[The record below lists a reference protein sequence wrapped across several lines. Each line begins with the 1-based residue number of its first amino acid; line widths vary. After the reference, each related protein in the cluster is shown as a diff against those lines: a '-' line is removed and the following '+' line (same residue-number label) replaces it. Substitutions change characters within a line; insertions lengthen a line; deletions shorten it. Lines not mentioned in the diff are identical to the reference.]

1 MCGICGDVDLAGT
14 PDAEG
19 VRRAARAIAHRGPD
33 AEAFFFDG
41 PAGLGHR
48 RLAILDL
55 ESGDQPMVRDAVAVV
70 LADPARGASVSFGA
84 GGQVPAPA
92 PLLGGGRS
100 WRALP
105 WASGDAGVSPPRR
118 YGGGPGPPERRAPP
132 ADAAGELLR
141 LLDGAV
147 A

>member
-48 RLAILDL
+48 RLAIRDL
-55 ESGDQPMVRDAVAVV
+55 ESGHQPLVRDSVAVV
-70 LADPARGASVSFGA
+70 FIGEAYDFASLREELGSKGQPFSSRRDTEVVLLAF
-84 GGQVPAPA
+84 
-92 PLLGGGRS
+92 LGRS
-100 WRALP
+100 R
-105 WASGDAGVSPPRR
+105 
-118 YGGGPGPPERRAPP
+118 EF
-132 ADAAGELLR
+132 
-141 LLDGAV
+141 
-147 A
+147 

>member
-33 AEAFFFDG
+33 AEVFFFDG

-70 LADPARGASVSFGA
+70 FN
-84 GGQVPAPA
+84 GGTFDFD
-92 PLLGGGRS
+92 LLRDELGGDGQPFSSRS
-100 WRALP
+100 
-105 WASGDAGVSPPRR
+105 DTEGV
-118 YGGGPGPPERRAPP
+118 
-132 ADAAGELLR
+132 LLAY
-141 LLDGAV
+141 LE
-147 A
+147 

>member
-55 ESGDQPMVRDAVAVV
+55 ESGDQPMVRDAVAVGFNGEAYDFAS
-70 LADPARGASVSFGA
+70 LREEPGREGHSFSTSNHTAD
-84 GGQVPAPA
+84 
-92 PLLGGGRS
+92 
-100 WRALP
+100 
-105 WASGDAGVSPPRR
+105 
-118 YGGGPGPPERRAPP
+118 
-132 ADAAGELLR
+132 LLR
-141 LLDGAV
+141 PYLQW
-147 A
+147 

>member
-55 ESGDQPMVRDAVAVV
+55 ESGDQPMVRDSVAVV
-70 LADPARGASVSFGA
+70 FNGEAYDFASLREELGAKGHPFSS
-84 GGQVPAPA
+84 
-92 PLLGGGRS
+92 RS
-100 WRALP
+100 
-105 WASGDAGVSPPRR
+105 DT
-118 YGGGPGPPERRAPP
+118 E
-132 ADAAGELLR
+132 
-141 LLDGAV
+141 
-147 A
+147 

>member
-55 ESGDQPMVRDAVAVV
+55 EPGDQPMVRDAV
-70 LADPARGASVSFGA
+70 P
-84 GGQVPAPA
+84 
-92 PLLGGGRS
+92 
-100 WRALP
+100 
-105 WASGDAGVSPPRR
+105 GVFN
-118 YGGGPGPPERRAPP
+118 GE
-132 ADAAGELLR
+132 ADAFPPSPRGRGGKGNPFTAR
-141 LLDGAV
+141 RDTRAW
-147 A
+147 